1 MVAMCALPPLLSAEH
16 ETHPSSPLPQ
26 QSGITGVGRD
36 ITETTSSLWSSP
48 SLEEDISG
56 QQKSPGQ
63 WLRKWP

>member
-1 MVAMCALPPLLSAEH
+1 MVATCALPPLLSAGH
-16 ETHPSSPLPQ
+16 ESHLSSPLLQ
-26 QSGITGVGRD
+26 QSGITGVGRG
-36 ITETTSSLWSSP
+36 ITEATSLWSSP